1 MARRKINFYRSD
13 TDDLYDASYADHIYD
28 MWLSY
33 NDVAEDDG
41 TDYARKVEFV
51 RQLSRLYDQFDIFT
65 VGCEQCF
72 MMEYIRDLKYQGMP
86 TEYVLIW
93 HDEALKNCTVIP
105 VTGDS
110 LEAMQRDIMRA
121 VMR

>member
-28 MWLSY
+28 MWISY
-33 NDVAEDDG
+33 NDAAEDDRN
-41 TDYARKVEFV
+41 YARKVEFV

-72 MMEYIRDLKYQGMP
+72 MMEYMRSLKQCIP
-86 TEYVLIW
+86 DEYVLIW
-93 HDEALKNCTVIP
+93 HDEAFKNCTVIP